1 MRRESE
7 PRIEVS
13 LSLHYTAQ
21 RSFADLG
28 DTTDYVLPIA
38 ADIIGTVHPADDTDP
53 TLGESTLRL
62 GTLELLRIQVGN
74 ATDDGFPLWEVFD
87 GRQETMDAGAVVYDD
102 AFEEFR
108 PIIGRQFPEAMAH
121 ADILL
126 VHRLV
131 VFPFARGQDVGLAA
145 LHRAIRDWESG
156 CALVVLKAYPL
167 QFESDAKESPAWAAF
182 GLENLPQDE
191 SSATKSLRT
200 HYERLGFRRIGQTA
214 YLGLSPAEQWL
225 ALDPDTLPTFV
236 RIPES
241 ALPGNGSAEE

>member
-1 MRRESE
+1 M
-7 PRIEVS
+7 S

-38 ADIIGTVHPADDTDP
+38 ADIIGTIYPADDTRP

-74 ATDDGFPLWEVFD
+74 ATNDGFPLLEVFD
-87 GRQETMDAGAVVYDD
+87 GRQETMDAGAVLYGA

-108 PIIGRQFPEAMAH
+108 PLIGKQFPEAIAH

-167 QFESDAKESPAWAAF
+167 QFESEAEESPAWEAF
-182 GLENLPQDE
+182 GLENLSQDE
-191 SSATKSLRT
+191 SLATRRLRA
-200 HYERLGFRRIGQTA
+200 HYERLGFRRIGQTD

-225 ALDPDTLPTFV
+225 ALDPETLPASV
-236 RIPES
+236 RLPQS
-241 ALPGNGSAEE
+241 ALPSNGPADE